1 MIELGACAGCQND
14 TFVLRGETSY
24 SLTLDASGEVLDR
37 SASDA
42 FDGDVEC
49 LSCGET
55 HKKLDDLS
63 KEDSSFVEN
72 QLFGEEE

>member
-1 MIELGACAGCQND
+1 MTKLGQCAGCQND
-14 TFVLRGETSY
+14 TFVLRGETAY

-42 FDGDVEC
+42 FDGDIEC
-49 LSCGET
+49 VSCGEA

-63 KEDSSFVEN
+63 REDLSFIEN
-72 QLFGEEE
+72 ELFGEDG